1 MARIKRDFHAI
12 TFDELSNAINNHTSN
27 LEQFMVGEDD
37 ANYYCEVEQLM
48 KVLPL
53 KKMNKED
60 YFYNALN
67 ERWPEF
73 ANKLKKEYKMLAD
86 TMELE

>member
-1 MARIKRDFHAI
+1 
-12 TFDELSNAINNHTSN
+12 
-27 LEQFMVGEDD
+27 MVGEDD

-53 KKMNKED
+53 KKINKEG